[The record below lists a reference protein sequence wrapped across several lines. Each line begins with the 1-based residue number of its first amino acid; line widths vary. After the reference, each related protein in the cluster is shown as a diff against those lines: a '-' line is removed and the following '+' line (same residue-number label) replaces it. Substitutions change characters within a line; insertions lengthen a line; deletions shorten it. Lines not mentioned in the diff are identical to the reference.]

1 METSKLATPKRIT
14 FKQTEA
20 LAAEKGATLTRECET
35 ETNWR
40 RHGRGSITITNNS
53 WYKLSMFPDEK
64 FTYLTEV
71 RDFLLK
77 KEVETVSRR
86 VEDHWNRT
94 PPYYE
99 NPN

>member
-40 RHGRGSITITNNS
+40 RHGRGSITITKEH
-53 WYKLSMFPDEK
+53 WYQLSTLPDKK
-64 FTYLTEV
+64 FSQLTDV
-71 RDFLLK
+71 RDFLLQG
-77 KEVETVSRR
+77 VQYLDTPRCVTVL
-86 VEDHWNRT
+86 
-94 PPYYE
+94 
-99 NPN
+99 